1 MAGTVYP
8 RAFARAGLDM
18 KTPAAAD
25 CELVNDVIFRE
36 LCQGVIRDAS
46 RAELVR
52 IIEDLKRSGCDVAAL
67 SCTELPLIVTP
78 EASPLPMVDST
89 RLLAR
94 TAVAVA
100 CGDAAIPAWR
110 GGPVA

>member
-1 MAGTVYP
+1 MLGSDGGRSSRNLRHDAGAYAVL
-8 RAFARAGLDM
+8 AASLGL
-18 KTPAAAD
+18 AAD
-25 CELVNDVIFRE
+25 AFEVPRSDTRRTLADHM
-36 LCQGVIRDAS
+36 
-46 RAELVR
+46 AEA
-52 IIEDLKRSGCDVAAL
+52 GCDVAAL